1 MKQHEH
7 HLHTKVIDM
16 PSHDEDLVNAH
27 LFGKSKLGE
36 EILITLI
43 IDKKEESTILDYVVK
58 AKDKGIVNLICQR
71 IQEFKIEE

>member
-1 MKQHEH
+1 
-7 HLHTKVIDM
+7 M